1 MSAIQPFNQSMT
13 SAAARKFD
21 KNILI
26 LNKVNKLQFWYNIKK
41 KKSTDWNCIESYFQS
56 LYSSTQFEKEKKMY
70 FFKTIHLPKRT
81 CEHSNQIEDEI
92 SEEEEE
98 EATAHPKSNKAL
110 EWGVD
115 EGFIDLGYPGSVVH
129 L

>member
-1 MSAIQPFNQSMT
+1 
-13 SAAARKFD
+13 
-21 KNILI
+21 
-26 LNKVNKLQFWYNIKK
+26 
-41 KKSTDWNCIESYFQS
+41 
-56 LYSSTQFEKEKKMY
+56 MY

-110 EWGVD
+110 E
-115 EGFIDLGYPGSVVH
+115 
-129 L
+129 